1 MSFKINDTRVNHQ
14 EYSNRKSIRLKGI
27 LRKNKVNGLIL
38 INGNSNSS
46 HPEVITNTPNFT
58 SVKIKATHFFP
69 IASLQKGLTGIAVY
83 YLIKTKKINFA
94 DCKIKLNT

>member
-1 MSFKINDTRVNHQ
+1 MKKYNFIIKLLGCISLVILFISVMSFKINDTRVNHQ

-46 HPEVITNTPNFT
+46 HPEVITNTPSFT
-58 SVKIKATHFFP
+58 SVKIKALH
-69 IASLQKGLTGIAVY
+69 
-83 YLIKTKKINFA
+83 
-94 DCKIKLNT
+94 

>member
-1 MSFKINDTRVNHQ
+1 M
-14 EYSNRKSIRLKGI
+14 KGI

-46 HPEVITNTPNFT
+46 HPEVITNTPSFT

-83 YLIKTKKINFA
+83 YLIKTKKINLDTPLSRFFPNLKNPGF
-94 DCKIKLNT
+94 KIEVQH